1 MIESAYTSGESTVL
15 REIESVSCLVYLTSS
30 SLILYKQLFSAAQTC
45 SYNCRM
51 WLLILGLG
59 CVYFLLKGLYRL
71 YFHPLRRFPGPR
83 LAAITHGY
91 EFYHDV
97 VRHGMYIW
105 EIEKMH
111 QKYGRVFVRPEV
123 WKQ

>member
-1 MIESAYTSGESTVL
+1 
-15 REIESVSCLVYLTSS
+15 
-30 SLILYKQLFSAAQTC
+30 
-45 SYNCRM
+45 M

-59 CVYFLLKGLYRL
+59 GAYFLLKGLYRL
-71 YFHPLRRFPGPR
+71 YLHPLRRFPGPR

-111 QKYGRVFVRPEV
+111 QIYGRVFGEKYVNNS
-123 WKQ
+123 